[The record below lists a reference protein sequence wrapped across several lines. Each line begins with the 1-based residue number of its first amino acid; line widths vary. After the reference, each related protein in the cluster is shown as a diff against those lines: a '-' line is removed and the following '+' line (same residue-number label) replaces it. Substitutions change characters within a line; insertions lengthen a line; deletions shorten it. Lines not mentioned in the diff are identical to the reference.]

1 MSLIGKTL
9 AVKGE
14 LRATEDLTIQGRVDG
29 PILCEGFAVVV
40 EKSAE
45 LSGDIVARDITVLG
59 SFSGRLIATE
69 VVDIRPDANVSGQV
83 HAKRFVLDDGARF
96 NGRVQPGQLE
106 AALRVAR
113 FEQQRREKEGA

>member
-1 MSLIGKTL
+1 MSLIGKTV

-14 LRATEDLTIQGRVDG
+14 VRATEDLRIEGRVDG

-40 EKSAE
+40 AQSAQ

-59 SFSGRLIATE
+59 KFSGRLIATE
-69 VVDIRPDANVSGQV
+69 VVDIRTDANVSGQV
-83 HAKRFVLDDGARF
+83 HSKRFVLDDGAQF

-106 AALRVAR
+106 TALRVAR
-113 FEQQRREKEGA
+113 FEQQKREKEA